1 MRLNAFL
8 RSNTLGALLQL
19 PRCFNCNAT
28 CTRTLS
34 LGCHYVWHN
43 FAARDVSANAQLC
56 ASAHSSLSNVAQ
68 PAVYFAAHCDSRLR
82 PGCHFESLRT
92 TRRSG
97 SCAKLWSIVGQFF
110 FSFIIY
116 QSHFS
121 PFRILILLLFVSFFC
136 FLLFCLFSLLSFLSF
151 FLFAFFRFFRFFL
164 SCDCTQVDICSSV
177 PDGVVCFF
185 PSYFYLETIVGA
197 WNDMGVLRATLRHKL
212 IFVETRYFCIFFR
225 WN

>member
-121 PFRILILLLFVSFFC
+121 PFRILILRRFLSFFC
-136 FLLFCLFSLLSFLSF
+136 FFLFCLFFFVVVPFFLSFRFLSFLSF
-151 FLFAFFRFFRFFL
+151 LPFLRL
-164 SCDCTQVDICSSV
+164 YT
-177 PDGVVCFF
+177 G
-185 PSYFYLETIVGA
+185 
-197 WNDMGVLRATLRHKL
+197 
-212 IFVETRYFCIFFR
+212 
-225 WN
+225 

>member
-110 FSFIIY
+110 FFIHHLPISFLP
-116 QSHFS
+116 FS
-121 PFRILILLLFVSFFC
+121 YFNSSAFLVILLFLSFLPF
-136 FLLFCLFSLLSFLSF
+136 FLCCRSFLSF
-151 FLFAFFRFFRFFL
+151 FSLSFVSFVSSFLAIVHRLIFAHLCRTALFASFHPTFTSKPL
-164 SCDCTQVDICSSV
+164 LVL
-177 PDGVVCFF
+177 G
-185 PSYFYLETIVGA
+185 TIWV
-197 WNDMGVLRATLRHKL
+197 
-212 IFVETRYFCIFFR
+212 FCVQR
-225 WN
+225 